1 MRVDVARFKTL
12 PRGCASIAQSQ
23 NPEPNGW
30 RGLSHS
36 YPVRVL
42 VAEDFVPY
50 RRFTCSA
57 LASLCGLQ
65 IVGEISVGL
74 EAIQKAVELRPDL
87 IVLDI
92 GLLCL
97 NGIETA
103 RQIRKLVPDLEIIF
117 LSQESSSDMV
127 QVALSLGAR
136 RPRCKKRDRNRPC
149 RCCGS
154 GPFGNDVCQ
163 KPCRHLTT

>member
-23 NPEPNGW
+23 NPEPNGR

-42 VAEDFVPY
+42 VAADFVPY

-103 RQIRKLVPDLEIIF
+103 RQIRKLARTLKSS
-117 LSQESSSDMV
+117 LAQESSSDMV
-127 QVALSLGAR
+127 QVALSLVAR
-136 RPRCKKRDRNRPC
+136 GYGVKNKAGTDLVAAVEPVL
-149 RCCGS
+149 S
-154 GPFGNDVCQ
+154 GMTFVSSPTG
-163 KPCRHLTT
+163 T